1 MQTGDTTFSIRE
13 LTGEYIGMKME
24 ARHYIKTG
32 NGGVQCQLCPHNC
45 RIAEGHHGIC
55 GVRENE
61 QGTLYSSIYG
71 EVTAVAMD
79 PIEKKPLYHFHPGSG
94 IISIGTKGCNF
105 KCSYC
110 QNWNISQDLTAKTS
124 QYTPEEIVTLA
135 VKNGSDGI
143 AYTYSEPMI
152 WFEYV
157 MDCAAFA
164 RSKGLYNVMV
174 TNGFINR
181 EPLDDLLGCID
192 AMNIDLKSFREDS
205 YKREQKG
212 SLSPV
217 LRTIE
222 QAAPSC
228 HVEVTTLI
236 VTGLNDTME
245 EMQGIIDWIAEIDKR
260 IPWHISRY
268 YPNYKYDSPATDIDF
283 MLEVYDRA
291 IKKLDYVFC
300 GNISGS
306 YGRSDTLCPVC
317 RSVVIARSG
326 YRVTLGT
333 LKNGT
338 CSQCGTALKII
349 Q

>member
-1 MQTGDTTFSIRE
+1 MQTGWHYLQRPITS
-13 LTGEYIGMKME
+13 GGYIGMKKE
-24 ARHYIKTG
+24 ARYYTKTG
-32 NGGVQCQLCPHNC
+32 NDTVQCQLCPHNC
-45 RIAEGHHGIC
+45 RIAVGNHGIC

-61 QGTLYSSIYG
+61 RGTLFSSIYG

-110 QNWNISQDLTAKTS
+110 QNWNISQDLAAKTS
-124 QYTPEEIVTLA
+124 QYTPEEIVALA

-143 AYTYSEPMI
+143 AYTYSEPVI

-164 RSKGLYNVMV
+164 RSQGLYNVMV

-181 EPLDDLLGCID
+181 EPLDDLLNCID

-217 LRTIE
+217 LKTIE
-222 QAAPSC
+222 HAAPSC

-236 VTGLNDTME
+236 VTGLNDTIQ
-245 EMQGIIDWIAEIDKR
+245 EMQEIIDWIAGIDR
-260 IPWHISRY
+260 GIPWHISRY
-268 YPNYKYDSPATDIDF
+268 FPNYKYDSPPTDIDF

-291 IKKLDYVFC
+291 LKKLDYVFC

-306 YGRSDTLCPVC
+306 YGRNDTLCPRC
-317 RSVVIARSG
+317 RSVVISRSG
-326 YRVTLGT
+326 YRVMMGT
-333 LKNGT
+333 LKDGA
-338 CSQCGTALKII
+338 CSQCGTTLKIV